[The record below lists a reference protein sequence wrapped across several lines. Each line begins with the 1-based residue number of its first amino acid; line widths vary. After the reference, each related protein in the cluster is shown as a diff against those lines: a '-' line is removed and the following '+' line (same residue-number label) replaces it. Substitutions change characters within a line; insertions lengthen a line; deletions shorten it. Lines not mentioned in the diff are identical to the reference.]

1 MYVHLCVYVY
11 MYVYI
16 YIYMYRN
23 IYRGWFI
30 IFTTSDPD
38 GTNQIRTPISLYKD
52 GDCDDTLLKTLQI
65 AASRGIPA
73 VCANLDLV
81 AVVPSGIAHMPGVLK
96 SLYEGTLSRCNGDL

>member
-1 MYVHLCVYVY
+1 VCMYVC

-16 YIYMYRN
+16 CIC
-23 IYRGWFI
+23 IG
-30 IFTTSDPD
+30 
-38 GTNQIRTPISLYKD
+38 TPISLYKD
-52 GDCDDTLLKTLQI
+52 GNADDTLLKTLQI

-96 SLYEGTLSRCNGDL
+96 SLYEGISNCNSDI